1 VADEKLH
8 EADELGNEEDEG
20 ENEDAE
26 EGVADDFSNYVA
38 IEDAHGATR
47 ECNMEQRAIS
57 HKQEEQSKEVR
68 SEEELTQ
75 RTRRSAEATE
85 KMAADI

>member
-1 VADEKLH
+1 VTDEKLH
-8 EADELGNEEDEG
+8 EADELGNEQDEG
-20 ENEDAE
+20 ENEDTE

-57 HKQEEQSKEVR
+57 HKQEEQSKEVKKR
-68 SEEELTQ
+68 RRAYAEDAEE
-75 RTRRSAEATE
+75 RRGHGE
-85 KMAADI
+85 DGG